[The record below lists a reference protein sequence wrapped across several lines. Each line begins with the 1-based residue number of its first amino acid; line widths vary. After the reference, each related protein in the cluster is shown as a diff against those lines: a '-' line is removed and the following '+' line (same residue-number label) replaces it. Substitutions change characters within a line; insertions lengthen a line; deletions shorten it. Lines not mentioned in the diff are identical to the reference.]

1 MSMKQL
7 LFSFEGRIGRMPFW
21 LATLGMVVA
30 MIVINVAVFGAAFLT
45 ADPSAVQAAP
55 GAMGGAVTIVALLV
69 TILAVWIG
77 LAVQAK
83 RWHDLDKS
91 AWWILIN
98 LIPAV
103 GGLITLVMCGF
114 LAGTP
119 GPNRFGP
126 ATATAAATATT

>member
-21 LATLGMVVA
+21 ITTFAMILIGIAASVA
-30 MIVINVAVFGAAFLT
+30 MFGAAILSG
-45 ADPSAVQAAP
+45 DPSALGASP
-55 GAMGGAVTIVALLV
+55 GAMGGALSIGALV
-69 TILAVWIG
+69 VGLAMLWIG

-98 LIPAV
+98 LVPVI
-103 GGLITLVMCGF
+103 GGLVTLVMCGF

-119 GPNRFGP
+119 APNRFGQP
-126 ATATAAATATT
+126 TTA

>member
-21 LATLGMVVA
+21 LATLAMFIVA
-30 MIVINVAVFGAAFLT
+30 IVLNVAIFGAAILSGDT
-45 ADPSAVQAAP
+45 SALGGSP
-55 GAMGGAVTIVALLV
+55 GALGGVVSIGALVVALGML
-69 TILAVWIG
+69 WIG

-98 LIPAV
+98 LVPIV
-103 GGLITLVMCGF
+103 GGLVTLVMCGF

-119 GPNRFGP
+119 AQNRFGQP
-126 ATATAAATATT
+126 TAA

>member
-21 LATLGMVVA
+21 LATLA
-30 MIVINVAVFGAAFLT
+30 MIIVAIVLNVAIFGAAILSG
-45 ADPSAVQAAP
+45 DPSALGASS
-55 GAMGGAVTIVALLV
+55 GAMGGVVSIAALVVALGML
-69 TILAVWIG
+69 WIG

-98 LIPAV
+98 FIPIV
-103 GGLITLVMCGF
+103 GGLVTLVMCGF

-119 GPNRFGP
+119 AQNRFGQ
-126 ATATAAATATT
+126 TATA

>member
-21 LATLGMVVA
+21 LATLA
-30 MIVINVAVFGAAFLT
+30 MIVVAIVVNVAVFGAAIMSGDLSSPD
-45 ADPSAVQAAP
+45 ASP
-55 GAMGGAVTIVALLV
+55 GALGGVISIVALVVAIGML
-69 TILAVWIG
+69 WIG

-98 LIPAV
+98 FLPIV
-103 GGLITLVMCGF
+103 GGLVTLVMCGF

-119 GPNRFGP
+119 SQNRYGQP
-126 ATATAAATATT
+126 TTA

>member
-21 LATLGMVVA
+21 VATLVMIVVA
-30 MIVINVAVFGAAFLT
+30 VVLNVAIFGAAIMSG
-45 ADPSAVQAAP
+45 DPSALGATP
-55 GAMGGAVTIVALLV
+55 GSMGGVVSIGALVVAIGML
-69 TILAVWIG
+69 WIG

-98 LIPAV
+98 LVPIV
-103 GGLITLVMCGF
+103 GGLVTLVMCGF

-119 GPNRFGP
+119 AQNRFGEP
-126 ATATAAATATT
+126 TTA